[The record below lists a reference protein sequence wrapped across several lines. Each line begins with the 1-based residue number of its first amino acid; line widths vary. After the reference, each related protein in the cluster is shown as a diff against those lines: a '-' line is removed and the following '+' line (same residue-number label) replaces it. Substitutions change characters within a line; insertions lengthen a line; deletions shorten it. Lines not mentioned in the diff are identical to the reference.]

1 MKSKIHE
8 NLNTQILLSKKLLL
22 LISLFIFVSLKTKA
36 AEPPDTVTVGVYI
49 NSIHDIDFKDK
60 QYTINL
66 WLWLKYKNPDFDF
79 SKYLEVP
86 MAKTVDK
93 SFYTVDTLDDG
104 RIYMLM
110 KLQCVMKDS
119 WKIQNF
125 PFDEQHLRFTI
136 ENSQYDASSLVF
148 VEDTVGRHYSKW
160 TTSGW
165 EVIHDSFVITT
176 DLKKYETT
184 FGDPAITTPVSFFS
198 VFKVRIG
205 IERDSWWLFLKLFI
219 GMYISFLLS
228 FICFF
233 IHRDSIDSRFSLSVG
248 SLFAV
253 IGNKY
258 VVDSALPE
266 STSFTLVDTLH
277 GLTLCFVFAVVAC
290 SAYTLKLVKTNKI
303 SDNYR
308 FDKIAPWVLMGI
320 YIILNVWFVLKANYM
335 QV

>member
-1 MKSKIHE
+1 M
-8 NLNTQILLSKKLLL
+8 KKLFAFFF
-22 LISLFIFVSLKTKA
+22 LIIFYSSFAKA
-36 AEPPDTVTVGVYI
+36 SETPDTVSVGVYI
-49 NSIHDIDFKDK
+49 NSIHDIDFADK

-125 PFDEQHLRFTI
+125 PFDRQKLRFTI
-136 ENSQYDASSLVF
+136 ENSQYDKGDLIFA
-148 VEDTVGRHYSKW
+148 EDTVGNHYSKW

-165 EVIHDSFVITT
+165 KVIADSFRISTGI
-176 DLKKYETT
+176 KKYETA
-184 FGDPAITTPVSFFS
+184 FGEPVLTKPVSEFS
-198 VFKVRIG
+198 NFKVQIV
-205 IERDSWWLFLKLFI
+205 IERDSWWLFMKLFI
-219 GMYISFLLS
+219 GMYISFLLA
-228 FICFF
+228 FLCFF

-248 SLFAV
+248 ALFAA

-258 VVDSALPE
+258 VVDSSLPE

-277 GLTLCFVFAVVAC
+277 GLTLCFIFVSVAC
-290 SAYTLKLVKTNKI
+290 SAFTLRLVKTNRI
-303 SDNYR
+303 EQSQR
-308 FDKIAPWVLMGI
+308 FDKKASYIMLAI
-320 YIILNVWFVLKANYM
+320 YLILNGWFIYKANY
-335 QV
+335 